1 MNLGPW
7 GSFPDPRTRLRQR
20 DDRVGLCSRR
30 SRRAWRVRGLGLGL
44 AGDNWHCQASMA
56 GCSITFRSCWILL
69 LHIVGLVLV
78 KWVLDEALAGDN
90 YLMDGN
96 MANLLLAA
104 I

>member
-1 MNLGPW
+1 
-7 GSFPDPRTRLRQR
+7 
-20 DDRVGLCSRR
+20 
-30 SRRAWRVRGLGLGL
+30 
-44 AGDNWHCQASMA
+44 MA